1 METSKKINFF
11 NSFKVRLYII
21 YMIMIANGISIGI
34 GIKSSST
41 LTILSII
48 VAIVIGGG
56 LIFSTAKSMI
66 RPLEKIQKLA
76 DRISRF
82 DISQDITITRSDEF
96 GAIGESLN
104 KAQNNLREIIRLCS
118 NNTNNVLALNKELSE
133 TINELCLSLEKTEN
147 NIENIDKTAENNSG
161 AVEEIYA
168 SIQEITANMQ
178 ELSAKAECGTVNSRK
193 IKERAESILK
203 NSRSAIDNTKSIY
216 HEKEKYIKKAIN
228 ESKVVEEIK
237 VMAEAIAGIAEQTNL
252 LALNAAIEAARA
264 GEAGKGFAVVAEEVR
279 QLAEESSSSVGTIQD
294 TIERVESAFK
304 NLSDNSI
311 EILNFIKTNVKEDLN
326 EYGHIGEQYSE
337 DGEFVNDM
345 SFELSKMSETV
356 RTSIE
361 QVSTAIS
368 YTAQNSEET
377 VKNTHNIKE
386 SISFTSDTMNNVL
399 ASVEDGI
406 KDANDLSNIINKF
419 ILE

>member
-1 METSKKINFF
+1 METSKKISFF
-11 NSFKVRLYII
+11 KSFKVRLYII

-48 VAIVIGGG
+48 VAVVIGGG

-66 RPLEKIQKLA
+66 RPLEKIQQLA